1 VIVGA
6 TLYILFREA
15 RLKPQPEA
23 TPAIKE

>member
-1 VIVGA
+1 VLA

-15 RLKPQPEA
+15 RLKPVPEA